1 MGQSTGGVKM
11 EINELKKVS
20 EFPLGEENL
29 AFAPYFIGKSY
40 LSLLNDQEVGIYNV
54 TFEPGC
60 RNNWHIHHGAGQ
72 ILICVGGHGWY
83 QEQGQEP
90 QLLKSGD
97 VVYIAPGLKHW
108 HGAVKDEAFAHLS
121 LAVPKEGSSN
131 EWLEPV
137 TDEVYNKLKI

>member
-1 MGQSTGGVKM
+1 M
-11 EINELKKVS
+11 EKNELKKVS
-20 EFPLGEENL
+20 DFALGEENL
-29 AFAPYFIGKSY
+29 AFAPFFIGKSY

-83 QEQGQEP
+83 QEEGQEA
-90 QLLKSGD
+90 QFLKSGD

-121 LAVPKEGSSN
+121 LAVPKEGASN

-137 TDEVYNKLKI
+137 TDEAYQQL